1 MSKVPFSNPVAFNR
15 KKEGSQDIR
24 PRDPMLSVEQ
34 NAQKARKPNTED
46 TPADN
51 HPTSKLSQE
60 QEVQESP
67 TQH

>member
-1 MSKVPFSNPVAFNR
+1 
-15 KKEGSQDIR
+15 
-24 PRDPMLSVEQ
+24 MLSVEQ

-60 QEVQESP
+60 QEVQEKKAQTNTKLDLLNEAIQKIRNENSL
-67 TQH
+67 